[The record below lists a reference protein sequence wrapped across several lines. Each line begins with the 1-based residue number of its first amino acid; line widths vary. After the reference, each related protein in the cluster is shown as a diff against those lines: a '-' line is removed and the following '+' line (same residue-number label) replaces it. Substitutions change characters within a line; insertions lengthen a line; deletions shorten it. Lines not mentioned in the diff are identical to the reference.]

1 MNTDHIAPRPLRGLT
16 LIPRPPAPGHLCRV
30 RRLVILFF
38 LRRAASLSAAARIAR
53 LPPVFRGLTTSF
65 RKATSLIS
73 RIRSPSSQ
81 PYSLHHSC
89 EVKVS
94 KKDLFETT
102 GRENHLPQPL
112 SCLVSV
118 SGVLPPVLHS
128 LIRMARIS
136 ALIAANCPL
145 SRLFCRARSGSLR
158 TSISWSYAV
167 RSSNLRHLVVLELEY
182 I

>member
-1 MNTDHIAPRPLRGLT
+1 LT
-16 LIPRPPAPGHLCRV
+16 LIPRPPAPGISLTLLLPLSRPT
-30 RRLVILFF
+30 LGDLIF
-38 LRRAASLSAAARIAR
+38 LAPGGVSFSCGENCSPAARFPW
-53 LPPVFRGLTTSF
+53 LDNFFQKGDELDLTTKIAILPTLPF
-65 RKATSLIS
+65 APL
-73 RIRSPSSQ
+73 
-81 PYSLHHSC
+81 
-89 EVKVS
+89 
-94 KKDLFETT
+94 
-102 GRENHLPQPL
+102 LPQPL